1 MKPKRYP
8 YSGRMKHPTMTIT
21 KKPLAYIGPIVKV
34 DYKRSNDV
42 EFKSDCFVFNKK
54 PHLINVSS
62 MAEEMEEFG
71 KDYQKFVTADKNE
84 REIQEATLKDIT
96 SRIEKCEMTLKGCVG
111 KYTKKTDSNI
121 KPEEIP
127 GYQEPVLKF
136 DHKRLD
142 AIEFK
147 SDGLTI
153 NRI

>member
-1 MKPKRYP
+1 MKPRRYP
-8 YSGRMKHPTMTIT
+8 YSRGMKRPTMTIT
-21 KKPLAYIGPIVKV
+21 KKPLAYIDPIVKV
-34 DYKRSNDV
+34 DCKQSNDV
-42 EFKSDCFVFNKK
+42 EFKNDGFVFNKK
-54 PHLINVSS
+54 SRLINISS
-62 MAEEMEEFG
+62 MAKAMEEFG
-71 KDYQKFVTADKNE
+71 KAYQKFVTADKNE
-84 REIQEATLKDIT
+84 REKQNSILEDIT

-111 KYTKKTDSNI
+111 KYTKKTGSNI

>member
-8 YSGRMKHPTMTIT
+8 YTGR
-21 KKPLAYIGPIVKV
+21 KKGPIILQIDQTELCERLNTVE
-34 DYKRSNDV
+34 YKNDGLTFGKICNLNSN
-42 EFKSDCFVFNKK
+42 
-54 PHLINVSS
+54 SS
-62 MAEEMEEFG
+62 TAKAIEEFD
-71 KDYQKFVTADKNE
+71 KAYEDFLTADNNE
-84 REIQEATLKDIT
+84 QKIHEAILEDIT

-111 KYTKKTDSNI
+111 KYTKKTGSNI

>member
-8 YSGRMKHPTMTIT
+8 YTGRK
-21 KKPLAYIGPIVKV
+21 KKPIILQIDQTELCERLNAVE
-34 DYKRSNDV
+34 YKNDGLTFGKICNLNSN
-42 EFKSDCFVFNKK
+42 
-54 PHLINVSS
+54 SS
-62 MAEEMEEFG
+62 TAKAIEEFD
-71 KDYQKFVTADKNE
+71 KAYEDFLTADNNE
-84 REIQEATLKDIT
+84 QKIHEAILEDIT

-111 KYTKKTDSNI
+111 KYTKKTGSNI

>member
-8 YSGRMKHPTMTIT
+8 YSGGMKHPTMTIT
-21 KKPLAYIGPIVKV
+21 KKPLAYIDPIAKV

-42 EFKSDCFVFNKK
+42 EFKSDGVVFNKST
-54 PHLINVSS
+54 I
-62 MAEEMEEFG
+62 
-71 KDYQKFVTADKNE
+71 
-84 REIQEATLKDIT
+84 
-96 SRIEKCEMTLKGCVG
+96 
-111 KYTKKTDSNI
+111 KTGSNI

-136 DHKRLD
+136 DHKRLN

-147 SDGLTI
+147 SDGLTF